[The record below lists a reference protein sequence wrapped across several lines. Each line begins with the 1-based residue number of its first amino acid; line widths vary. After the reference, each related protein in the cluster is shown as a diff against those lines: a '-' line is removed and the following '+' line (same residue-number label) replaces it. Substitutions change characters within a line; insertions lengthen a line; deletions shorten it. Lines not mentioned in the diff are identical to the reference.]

1 MLRQGSNRSVRHRAY
16 DRTMSIS
23 EDVSNSGI
31 VDVAGAIGDPARAS
45 MLCCL
50 MDGRARTSTELAVI
64 AGVSAST
71 ASSHLGKLRKAD
83 LVRVHVRGKHHYYSL
98 KDPRVAEM
106 LEGMM
111 ALSQNH
117 PKPFA
122 ATTPQHLR
130 AARSCY
136 DHIAGTLG
144 VAVHDKLLDDGW
156 LAHIKGHD
164 AYDVTDKGEAQL
176 AKLGVDVGAV
186 RRARRRFA
194 CPCMDWSE
202 RRPHLGGAVGAALL
216 TSALE
221 RGWLLRE
228 LDSRSLRVTR
238 TGQKIF
244 GVQVGVHLPFL
255 EVAHS

>member
-1 MLRQGSNRSVRHRAY
+1 MNSSGK
-16 DRTMSIS
+16 DI
-23 EDVSNSGI
+23 SNSGI
-31 VDVAGAIGDPARAS
+31 VGVAGAIGEPARAS

-50 MDGRARTSTELAVI
+50 MDGRARTSTELAVV
-64 AGVSAST
+64 AGVSPST

-111 ALSQNH
+111 ALSH
-117 PKPFA
+117 ATPFVP
-122 ATTPQHLR
+122 TTPPRLR
-130 AARSCY
+130 LARSCY

-156 LAHIKGHD
+156 LARLKGHD
-164 AYDVTDKGEAQL
+164 AYDVTAKGEAQL
-176 AKLGVDVGAV
+176 AKLGVDVASV
-186 RRARRRFA
+186 RHARRRFA
-194 CPCMDWSE
+194 CPCLDWSE

-221 RGWLLRE
+221 RGWLLRD
-228 LDSRSLRVTR
+228 LDSRCLRLTR

-244 GVQVGVHLPFL
+244 GAQLGVNL
-255 EVAHS
+255 VALGV